1 MAAVSPAMFRP
12 GGGLD
17 PYSTQRISDNAEST
31 RSKKWSSKLKLNTSG
46 SSKSPDKSPD
56 SLYMYG
62 TVSAPGGSSLSKS
75 MKYAETWLYGSV
87 RAAAPPARPSVF
99 SAYSD
104 VSGPVLISTPQKPT
118 PHNYA
123 VILCSCPEYLN
134 GTKKSSSTKVSICK
148 KCKGS
153 RLPLTIADSP
163 RLLVGGTVRGP
174 QVTRDANGMMRA
186 GTARI
191 PSTKSRPSILKQGG
205 ETDPYD
211 LMRRSRLAPPHEARI
226 GSQFST
232 SRSRAKSI
240 SPCRMKNKRPSPDT
254 LRKSRS
260 KSVAR
265 VNNIWVEEE
274 EVSSNEPKKSIL
286 SCDINPYD
294 LVKPSSTMKSL
305 AEIEFDDD
313 YGDILHDTLIKNEN
327 LKSLNKS
334 KSETNIKAISGQRIR
349 VVNETKSSSVNEV
362 SIYDPINLN
371 YDLSHYELKTQ
382 EIPSSLSLPNIKS
395 ENKKSVSLSKNTSK
409 KVLNISS
416 NNRTKQK
423 SVSPKRPP
431 RRARNIKTDDDSESD
446 NQRMPERNYVRKSNN
461 DTIRLTKSRNQNND
475 TIKSILK
482 KPRNYDLV
490 ENTHK
495 SESSETSF
503 EGKRI
508 YSSQFYIPK
517 PNDKTVTTQ
526 SSTILQR
533 KRVQFLVENE
543 ETKIIYT
550 AEFNLQ
556 ENTVRGIPGDVH
568 IENEEDIIAEGDVV
582 SHSLGHL
589 DEAEISDIIN
599 QEVSGNDSGV
609 YEDVHLSNVT
619 ENTVLDNSVQLTEQ
633 SHVKSSDIQNS
644 EIPEDNNVPKVPVLR
659 RSESERVTPT
669 VSVSPPKFLDT
680 MALRPKPKHC
690 HTSQVFLVTS
700 NDTEFY
706 NNSQASKSYIQNA
719 AIHHETLTFPTSN
732 ESSVIDSGNISD
744 SSDITRNVLKHLR
757 RGISE
762 SPDPPPRLKCKDRL
776 KSKKNNYVK
785 TRFIRNNSNS
795 STSDEWSDAN
805 DYDQKTVLR
814 VKQFDSGEPEVTNI
828 LPSDEK
834 TENEPRKTS
843 IQINGN
849 ECYSTMNV
857 NSDTPIY
864 LSSVVVNED
873 YGNACDTYQSGTT
886 VTISVGTPQKEIKKT
901 KSQIYIGANLS
912 NHDNEKIEEANTY
925 EEYCND
931 TNKNSSRSETKSF
944 DINDITSILN
954 DPVEAVKRN
963 LIPHVCGKKETD
975 LDNTSL
981 NHSDI
986 EEKSPEGFVAKLFDD
1001 PFFGH
1006 LAEGLDS
1013 DLVKKLIENSL
1024 IKLQETKSQE
1034 GAESAITI
1042 EKLIESSLKNMKK
1055 EDISKCKEKESEE
1068 NQQPETNGTNDE
1080 SENPENDTSVDNENN
1095 CSAPYESMEYE
1106 SGAVGVFSDLEPM
1119 SDCYNASASELST
1132 EDDTNSTRSK
1142 FYQMLVD
1149 AALCDIEIANNTDDD
1164 HHYESI
1170 RLNSDPIYE
1179 EICDMPPPLPINP
1192 PPLSLTHVDDEKRNG
1207 SRSIFEGASK
1217 YDILS
1222 YLVDAKERGIDDED
1236 TYITTYVCESDNNSV
1251 ILQES
1256 KESSRSGQIIDSHLS
1271 SNTSQLSNAS
1281 DSSEDNSLII
1291 NHDSLEKSLVCKKTS
1306 AEIERNDSGVG
1317 SETSKSSRSRL
1328 QGKNSPCNTV
1338 NGSDTPIHL
1347 CEDCDTAV
1355 ETQVTEQGS
1364 LYAPLV
1370 CRKCAKKRAER
1381 KEILTEIVETEEK
1394 YGRDLQIILEEFY
1407 KPMLVAGLLNQEQ
1420 LSAIF
1425 LNVEELIENNQ
1436 VLSEKLRDA
1445 LEIAVEQGDEDLLT
1459 VNVGKILLE
1468 CSGMLTAFQSY
1479 CVKQAGAALLLAG
1492 LEKEKEL
1499 LRIFL
1504 RVSQM
1509 ENVVL
1514 RRMNL
1519 NSFLMVPVQRVTKYP
1534 LLLSRLYRAT
1544 AACAA
1549 ERDDVKAAQR
1559 CVESRLLEMNAA
1571 AAAAAAAARD
1581 VPLWR
1586 RLAAARRTA
1595 HDLHVADIRLRKMAV
1610 DVLDWNHDD
1619 ARFAMEGKLLFT
1631 LPNDNNWRKGRTIK
1645 LTPINALLVTNG
1657 KPTITHKTNEI
1668 RETREARDREAR
1680 ERENDALFARSGVRE
1695 AALLLVRE
1703 KAGRYTLQREP
1714 LFLDRCVVAADH
1726 EPEHFFEVHE
1736 ITTKDSY
1743 IFKAEESS
1751 RTRTWYRQLQYHA
1764 QGAGAWRKRRNALAN
1779 IMINPMLT
1787 RN

>member
-1 MAAVSPAMFRP
+1 MAAVSAAMFRP
-12 GGGLD
+12 GGALD
-17 PYSTQRISDNAEST
+17 PPCYASQRVYDTPENT
-31 RSKKWSSKLKLNTSG
+31 RPKKWSSKLKLNTPG
-46 SSKSPDKSPD
+46 SSKSSEKSPE
-56 SLYMYG
+56 SPLLYG
-62 TVSAPGGSSLSKS
+62 TLNGPGGSALSKS

-87 RAAAPPARPSVF
+87 RTQTPPLRPSVF
-99 SAYSD
+99 NSYPEAP
-104 VSGPVLISTPQKPT
+104 GPVLISTPQKPT

-134 GTKKSSSTKVSICK
+134 GTKKTSSTKVSICK

-153 RLPLTIADSP
+153 RLPLTITDSP

-174 QVTRDANGMMRA
+174 QVSRDPGLLRG
-186 GTARI
+186 GTVRVQ
-191 PSTKSRPSILKQGG
+191 STKSRPSILKPNG
-205 ETDPYD
+205 EPDPYD
-211 LMRRSRLAPPHEARI
+211 LMRRSRLAPPHETRI

-240 SPCRMKNKRPSPDT
+240 SPCRVKSKKQTPESLNKN
-254 LRKSRS
+254 RS
-260 KSVAR
+260 KSVSR
-265 VNNIWVEEE
+265 VNELWIDEEE
-274 EVSSNEPKKSIL
+274 NNVVETKKSIL

-294 LVKPSSTMKSL
+294 LMKSSGSKSNL
-305 AEIEFDDD
+305 EVEFDDD
-313 YGDILHDTLIKNEN
+313 FSEPYQDHKNSN
-327 LKSLNKS
+327 NRLTKVKLDSNVK
-334 KSETNIKAISGQRIR
+334 NISGQRIR
-349 VVNETKSSSVNEV
+349 VSNESKTNIVDELTV
-362 SIYDPINLN
+362 YDPVNFDLKN
-371 YDLSHYELKTQ
+371 YDFKSADMA
-382 EIPSSLSLPNIKS
+382 SALSLPNIKN
-395 ENKKSVSLSKNTSK
+395 ENSKLGTLSKSSSK
-409 KVLNISS
+409 KILNTTS
-416 NNRTKQK
+416 NRTKQK

-431 RRARNIKTDDDSESD
+431 RKLRNTKNDEDSESD
-446 NQRMPERNYVRKSNN
+446 NQRIPERTYKKPSYENA
-461 DTIRLTKSRNQNND
+461 RNSKNKNQKTD
-475 TIKSILK
+475 AIKSILK
-482 KPRNYDLV
+482 KPKNDSNV
-490 ENTHK
+490 KTEK
-495 SESSETSF
+495 SDDSF
-503 EGKRI
+503 ENKNVNH
-508 YSSQFYIPK
+508 SQFYLPK
-517 PNDKTVTTQ
+517 PKDKSAV
-526 SSTILQR
+526 SSQNILHR
-533 KRVQFLVENE
+533 KRVQFLVEKE
-543 ETKIIYT
+543 ETKVIFT
-550 AEFNLQ
+550 AELNLHDNITN
-556 ENTVRGIPGDVH
+556 EESGIPT
-568 IENEEDIIAEGDVV
+568 IETKEEEIAENNTIKNSLNEIVSETSDEIKESQNQNKQDIIPQV
-582 SHSLGHL
+582 SYQLQSC
-589 DEAEISDIIN
+589 DENPPTIPEKEESKA
-599 QEVSGNDSGV
+599 
-609 YEDVHLSNVT
+609 
-619 ENTVLDNSVQLTEQ
+619 TEQ
-633 SHVKSSDIQNS
+633 NKV
-644 EIPEDNNVPKVPVLR
+644 EDNNVPQPRIPSLR
-659 RSESERVTPT
+659 RSESERLTST
-669 VSVSPPKFLDT
+669 ITITPPKFLDT
-680 MALRPKPKHC
+680 MALRSKPKHG
-690 HTSQVFLVTS
+690 HTSQVFLGSLTENENEHQKHTNNAKIVS
-700 NDTEFY
+700 SGNDTQY
-706 NNSQASKSYIQNA
+706 AIRLQN
-719 AIHHETLTFPTSN
+719 ET
-732 ESSVIDSGNISD
+732 DMGNLSD
-744 SSDITRNVLKHLR
+744 SSEITSNVLKNLR
-757 RGISE
+757 NGISE
-762 SPDPPPRLKCKDRL
+762 LPEPPPRLKSR
-776 KSKKNNYVK
+776 SKRQNYVK
-785 TRFIRNNSNS
+785 TRFVRNNSSS
-795 STSDEWSDAN
+795 STSDEWSDTN
-805 DYDQKTVLR
+805 ENEQRTILR
-814 VKQFDSGEPEVTNI
+814 VKQYDNDDTKELLKESNKVLKLIE
-828 LPSDEK
+828 S
-834 TENEPRKTS
+834 EPRKTS
-843 IQINGN
+843 IQINGD

-857 NSDTPIY
+857 SNNTPIY
-864 LSSVVVNED
+864 LSSVVVNDD
-873 YGNACDTYQSGTT
+873 YNNSCNSYQTGTT
-886 VTISVGTPQKEIKKT
+886 VTISVGSSDNKVKKS
-901 KSQIYIGANLS
+901 KSQVYIGAMFPGDPNKNEEVNTYEDYFNNSSASNLS
-912 NHDNEKIEEANTY
+912 NASI
-925 EEYCND
+925 
-931 TNKNSSRSETKSF
+931 S
-944 DINDITSILN
+944 SILN

-963 LIPHVCGKKETD
+963 LIPHVCGKKDEGTQF
-975 LDNTSL
+975 LSKDNQDESIQKKS
-981 NHSDI
+981 SD
-986 EEKSPEGFVAKLFDD
+986 GGNLVAKLFDD
-1001 PFFGH
+1001 PFFAH
-1006 LAEGLDS
+1006 LADGLDS

-1024 IKLQETKSQE
+1024 IKLQETKNQE
-1034 GAESAITI
+1034 DTDSSKVTI
-1042 EKLIESSLKNMKK
+1042 EKLIESSLITMKEEINKNGSKSYQGPEKK
-1055 EDISKCKEKESEE
+1055 
-1068 NQQPETNGTNDE
+1068 NDDVVNL
-1080 SENPENDTSVDNENN
+1080 SDVTTPAYTQNDDNI

-1106 SGAVGVFSDLEPM
+1106 SGVAGVFSDLEPM

-1149 AALCDIEIANNTDDD
+1149 AAICDIETANNTDDD

-1179 EICDMPPPLPINP
+1179 EIGDMPPPLPVNP
-1192 PPLSLTHVDDEKRNG
+1192 PPNSLMLLDDEKRSG

-1222 YLVDAKERGIDDED
+1222 YLVDAKERGIDDEE
-1236 TYITTYVCESDNNSV
+1236 TYITNYDNAPESPPISQKD
-1251 ILQES
+1251 
-1256 KESSRSGQIIDSHLS
+1256 KENGSNEIKSLKGVER
-1271 SNTSQLSNAS
+1271 NTSQISNAS

-1291 NHDSLEKSLVCKKTS
+1291 NNEIVEKTLVCKKPS

-1328 QGKNSPCNTV
+1328 QGKTSPRNSV
-1338 NGSDTPIHL
+1338 SDKDTPIHL

-1355 ETQVTEQGS
+1355 ETQITEQGS
-1364 LYAPLV
+1364 IYAPLV

-1381 KEILTEIVETEEK
+1381 KEIITEIVETEEK

-1407 KPMLVAGLLNQEQ
+1407 KPMLVAGLLTQEQ

-1425 LNVEELIENNQ
+1425 LNVEELIDNNQ

-1509 ENVVL
+1509 ENAVL

-1544 AACAA
+1544 ASCAS
-1549 ERDDVKAAQR
+1549 EREDVKSAQR
-1559 CVESRLLEMNAA
+1559 CVESRLEEINAA

-1631 LPNDNNWRKGRTIK
+1631 QPNDNNWRKGRTIK
-1645 LTPINALLVTNG
+1645 LMPINALLVTNG
-1657 KPTITHKTNEI
+1657 KPTNTHKTNEI

-1680 ERENDALFARSGVRE
+1680 EREGEALFARSGVRE

-1743 IFKAEESS
+1743 IFKADEST

>member
-1 MAAVSPAMFRP
+1 MAAVSAAMFRP

-17 PYSTQRISDNAEST
+17 PSCYATQRIYDTTEGT
-31 RSKKWSSKLKLNTSG
+31 RPKKWSSKLKLNTSG
-46 SSKSPDKSPD
+46 SSKTSEKSPE
-56 SLYMYG
+56 SPYMYG
-62 TVSAPGGSSLSKS
+62 TISGPGGSALSKS

-87 RAAAPPARPSVF
+87 RTQTPPMRPSVF
-99 SAYSD
+99 SAYSE
-104 VSGPVLISTPQKPT
+104 VPGPVLISTPQKPT

-134 GTKKSSSTKVSICK
+134 GTKKTSSTKVSICK

-163 RLLVGGTVRGP
+163 QLLVGGTVRGP
-174 QVTRDANGMMRA
+174 QLSRDSGLLRA
-186 GTARI
+186 GTVRV
-191 PSTKSRPSILKQGG
+191 PGSKSRPTILKSNG
-205 ETDPYD
+205 ESDPYD
-211 LMRRSRLAPPHEARI
+211 LMRRNRLAPPHETRI

-232 SRSRAKSI
+232 TRLRAKSI
-240 SPCRMKNKRPSPDT
+240 SPCRVKTKKPTSPET
-254 LRKSRS
+254 LRKNRS
-260 KSVAR
+260 KSVSR
-265 VNNIWVEEE
+265 VNEIWVEEE
-274 EVSSNEPKKSIL
+274 TNTSTDSKKSIL

-294 LVKPSSTMKSL
+294 LVKSNGNSKSL
-305 AEIEFDDD
+305 VEIEFDDD
-313 YGDILHDTLIKNEN
+313 FGHVFQESMKNKN
-327 LKSLNKS
+327 TNSSSKS
-334 KSETNIKAISGQRIR
+334 KSDSSVKAISGQRIR
-349 VVNETKSSSVNEV
+349 VSDESKSSNVDDGSV
-362 SIYDPINLN
+362 YDPVD
-371 YDLSHYELKTQ
+371 YDLKSYENKTQ
-382 EIPSSLSLPNIKS
+382 DVSPTLSLPNIK
-395 ENKKSVSLSKNTSK
+395 NDHKKSSVSKSTSK
-409 KVLNISS
+409 KILSIPTS
-416 NNRTKQK
+416 NRTKQK

-431 RRARNIKTDDDSESD
+431 RRIRNIKTDDDSESD
-446 NQRMPERNYVRKSNN
+446 NRLTERISNRKSAN
-461 DTIRLTKSRNQNND
+461 DHFRSSKGKNHNTD

-482 KPRNYDLV
+482 KPRNYDLIDTSAKL
-490 ENTHK
+490 EK
-495 SESSETSF
+495 SDDFES
-503 EGKRI
+503 KRVN
-508 YSSQFYIPK
+508 SSLFYLPK
-517 PNDKTVTTQ
+517 PREKAAMN
-526 SSTILQR
+526 SHNILNR

-543 ETKIIYT
+543 ETKEIYT
-550 AEFNLQ
+550 AELNLEQ
-556 ENTVRGIPGDVH
+556 NITTKEVLPEVS
-568 IENEEDIIAEGDVV
+568 IETEEDVVAEGDIV
-582 SHSLGHL
+582 SHSL
-589 DEAEISDIIN
+589 DESSAKLSELISQASLHEIESNEQLQMQNDFDTVIEETPETTTETILTPELPTAE
-599 QEVSGNDSGV
+599 VAT
-609 YEDVHLSNVT
+609 NV
-619 ENTVLDNSVQLTEQ
+619 N
-633 SHVKSSDIQNS
+633 K
-644 EIPEDNNVPKVPVLR
+644 EDNNIPRIPVLR
-659 RSESERVTPT
+659 RSESERITST
-669 VSVSPPKFLDT
+669 LSIDPPKFLDT
-680 MALRPKPKHC
+680 MALRPKSKHG
-690 HTSQVFLVTS
+690 HTSQVFLTS
-700 NDTEFY
+700 VLENEVCNQNQYIFNPMPTSPEV
-706 NNSQASKSYIQNA
+706 SEPVSEIQNNDN
-719 AIHHETLTFPTSN
+719 IE
-732 ESSVIDSGNISD
+732 SGNLSD
-744 SSDITRNVLKHLR
+744 SSDITRTILSNLR

-762 SPDPPPRLKCKDRL
+762 SPEPPPRLRSKERT
-776 KSKKNNYVK
+776 KSKKHNYVK
-785 TRFIRNNSNS
+785 TRFVRNNSTS

-805 DYDQKTVLR
+805 DYEQKTILR
-814 VKQFDSGEPEVTNI
+814 VKQFDSDTDEPKTASGI
-828 LPSDEK
+828 LRSS
-834 TENEPRKTS
+834 ENEPRKTS

-857 NSDTPIY
+857 SSDTPIY
-864 LSSVVVNED
+864 LSSVVVNDD
-873 YGNACDTYQSGTT
+873 YGNTCNTYQTGTT
-886 VTISVGTPQKEIKKT
+886 VTISVGTPQNEVKKS
-901 KSQIYIGANLS
+901 KSQIYIGAVLS
-912 NHDNEKIEEANTY
+912 KDRENTMEANTY
-925 EEYCND
+925 EEYYAD
-931 TNKNSSRSETKSF
+931 RNKDGTYGSRDQRSS
-944 DINDITSILN
+944 NDISSILS
-954 DPVEAVKRN
+954 DPVEAVRRN
-963 LIPHVCGKKETD
+963 LIPHVCGKKD
-975 LDNTSL
+975 DNSTY
-981 NHSDI
+981 SDNQ
-986 EEKSPEGFVAKLFDD
+986 SPDIQPKNGNGVTKLFDD
-1001 PFFGH
+1001 PFFAH
-1006 LAEGLDS
+1006 LADGLDS

-1024 IKLQETKSQE
+1024 IKLQETKNSE
-1034 GAESAITI
+1034 GADSSEMTI
-1042 EKLIESSLKNMKK
+1042 EKLIESSLKNLK
-1055 EDISKCKEKESEE
+1055 EESAKDAEIKEKSKPKNE
-1068 NQQPETNGTNDE
+1068 NSANDDE
-1080 SENPENDTSVDNENN
+1080 SQNQNINDSSVCPEIEDNS

-1106 SGAVGVFSDLEPM
+1106 SGAMGVFSDLEPM

-1149 AALCDIEIANNTDDD
+1149 AAICDIEISNNTDDD

-1179 EICDMPPPLPINP
+1179 EIGDMPPPLPVNP
-1192 PPLSLTHVDDEKRNG
+1192 PPNSLMILDDEKRSG

-1222 YLVDAKERGIDDED
+1222 YLVDAKERGIDDEE
-1236 TYITTYVCESDNNSV
+1236 TYITSYASHNESSNM
-1251 ILQES
+1251 LEES
-1256 KESSRSGQIIDSHLS
+1256 KDKTNNNEGIQKHLS

-1291 NHDSLEKSLVCKKTS
+1291 NHETLEKAVVCKKTS

-1328 QGKNSPCNTV
+1328 QGKTSPCNLITDK
-1338 NGSDTPIHL
+1338 DTPIHL
-1347 CEDCDTAV
+1347 CEDCDTTV
-1355 ETQVTEQGS
+1355 ETQITEQGS
-1364 LYAPLV
+1364 IYAPLV

-1381 KEILTEIVETEEK
+1381 KEIITEIVETEEK

-1436 VLSEKLRDA
+1436 VMSEKLRDG

-1468 CSGMLTAFQSY
+1468 CSGMLSAFQSY

-1509 ENVVL
+1509 ENAVL

-1544 AACAA
+1544 AACAT
-1549 ERDDVKAAQR
+1549 EREDVRSAQR
-1559 CVESRLLEMNAA
+1559 CVESRLEEINAA

-1595 HDLHVADIRLRKMAV
+1595 HDLHVADIKLRKMAV
-1610 DVLDWNHDD
+1610 DVLDWNHDE

-1631 LPNDNNWRKGRTIK
+1631 QPNDNNWRKGRTIK

-1680 ERENDALFARSGVRE
+1680 EKEGEALFARSGVRE

-1743 IFKAEESS
+1743 IFKAEENS

>member
-1 MAAVSPAMFRP
+1 MAAVSAAMFRP
-12 GGGLD
+12 GGALD
-17 PYSTQRISDNAEST
+17 PPCYATQRIYDTPEST
-31 RSKKWSSKLKLNTSG
+31 RPKKWSSKLKLNTSG
-46 SSKSPDKSPD
+46 SSKSSEKSPD
-56 SLYMYG
+56 SPYMYG
-62 TVSAPGGSSLSKS
+62 TVSGPPGSALSKS

-87 RAAAPPARPSVF
+87 RTPTPPVRPSVF
-99 SAYSD
+99 SSYPEIP
-104 VSGPVLISTPQKPT
+104 GPVLISTPQKPT

-134 GTKKSSSTKVSICK
+134 GTKKTSSTKVSICK

-153 RLPLTIADSP
+153 RLPLTIAESP
-163 RLLVGGTVRGP
+163 RMLVGGTVRGP
-174 QVTRDANGMMRA
+174 QQVSRDTGLLRA
-186 GTARI
+186 GTVRVQN
-191 PSTKSRPSILKQGG
+191 SKSRPSILKSNGDS
-205 ETDPYD
+205 TDPYD
-211 LMRRSRLAPPHEARI
+211 LMRRSRLVPPHEARI

-232 SRSRAKSI
+232 TRSRAKSI
-240 SPCRMKNKRPSPDT
+240 SPCRIKNKPVIPDT
-254 LRKSRS
+254 LAKSRS
-260 KSVAR
+260 KSVSR
-265 VNNIWVEEE
+265 VNELWVEEE
-274 EVSSNEPKKSIL
+274 TNANDYKKSIL

-294 LVKPSSTMKSL
+294 LVKSSGSSKSL
-305 AEIEFDDD
+305 AESEFDDEF
-313 YGDILHDTLIKNEN
+313 GDIFPESLKNKNGKDTRYT
-327 LKSLNKS
+327 KSDSNV
-334 KSETNIKAISGQRIR
+334 KAISGQRIR
-349 VVNETKSSSVNEV
+349 ISNEFSNRSTESPNFVPDNDLKKSQYKS
-362 SIYDPINLN
+362 
-371 YDLSHYELKTQ
+371 Q
-382 EIPSSLSLPNIKS
+382 EPSSSLSLPNIKN
-395 ENKKSVSLSKNTSK
+395 EGKKTVSLSKNSSK
-409 KVLNISS
+409 KFLNISAS
-416 NNRTKQK
+416 NRTKPK

-431 RRARNIKTDDDSESD
+431 RRNRSIRIDDDSESD
-446 NQRMPERNYVRKSNN
+446 NQRIPEKNYNRKS
-461 DTIRLTKSRNQNND
+461 LQELSRNSKYKNQNND

-482 KPRNYDLV
+482 KPKNY
-490 ENTHK
+490 
-495 SESSETSF
+495 SSPDSNAKTETSDDSF
-503 EGKRI
+503 DYKRTN
-508 YSSQFYIPK
+508 SSQFYLPK
-517 PNDKTVTTQ
+517 PNDKGLI
-526 SSTILQR
+526 SPSNNLHR
-533 KRVQFLVENE
+533 KRVQFLVEKE
-543 ETKIIYT
+543 ETKVIYT
-550 AEFNLQ
+550 AELNLQ
-556 ENTVRGIPGDVH
+556 DNTIKNNLEEIKQEQEDFEIVAEGDIVSRTLKPNEEKATDVITESSKDDSKVEEENSGIKVETVFENTVSKTSNGAITNTNNH
-568 IENEEDIIAEGDVV
+568 NK
-582 SHSLGHL
+582 
-589 DEAEISDIIN
+589 SD
-599 QEVSGNDSGV
+599 
-609 YEDVHLSNVT
+609 
-619 ENTVLDNSVQLTEQ
+619 
-633 SHVKSSDIQNS
+633 
-644 EIPEDNNVPKVPVLR
+644 DNNIPKIPVLR
-659 RSESERVTPT
+659 RSESERL
-669 VSVSPPKFLDT
+669 SSILSISPPKFLDT
-680 MALRPKPKHC
+680 MALRSKPKHG
-690 HTSQVFLVTS
+690 HTSQVFLESVT
-700 NDTEFY
+700 E
-706 NNSQASKSYIQNA
+706 KSV
-719 AIHHETLTFPTSN
+719 TN
-732 ESSVIDSGNISD
+732 ESNILQIQGFNEEDFQAKHDDEDNENLSD
-744 SSDITRNVLKHLR
+744 SSEITREVLKNLR
-757 RGISE
+757 RGISS
-762 SPDPPPRLKCKDRL
+762 SPEPPPRLKYKERG
-776 KSKKNNYVK
+776 KSKKQNYVK
-785 TRFIRNNSNS
+785 TRFIRNNSSS
-795 STSDEWSDAN
+795 STSDEWSDGN
-805 DYDQKTVLR
+805 DCEQKTVLR
-814 VKQFDSGEPEVTNI
+814 VKQFDSDEADEISTNKNLLRI
-828 LPSDEK
+828 ND
-834 TENEPRKTS
+834 NEPKKTS
-843 IQINGN
+843 IQINGS

-857 NSDTPIY
+857 GTDTPIY
-864 LSSVVVNED
+864 LSSVVVNDD
-873 YGNACDTYQSGTT
+873 YGNTCNTYQTGTT
-886 VTISVGTPQKEIKKT
+886 VTISVGGPQKMKKS
-901 KSQIYIGANLS
+901 KSQIYIGAVFS
-912 NHDNEKIEEANTY
+912 EAEVSIDESNTY
-925 EEYCND
+925 EDICND
-931 TNKNSSRSETKSF
+931 STKSY
-944 DINDITSILN
+944 DTSGSFSNSTVSDVSSVLC

-963 LIPHVCGKKETD
+963 LVPHVCGKITDISNNSNEIDETQTVTENQA
-975 LDNTSL
+975 DNG
-981 NHSDI
+981 N
-986 EEKSPEGFVAKLFDD
+986 FVTKLFND

-1006 LAEGLDS
+1006 LAEGLDT

-1024 IKLQETKSQE
+1024 IKLQETKHQE
-1034 GAESAITI
+1034 GTDSSKATI
-1042 EKLIESSLKNMKK
+1042 EKLIESSLINMKSDLAK
-1055 EDISKCKEKESEE
+1055 DSKQEE
-1068 NQQPETNGTNDE
+1068 EQQSNEETSMKKDE
-1080 SENPENDTSVDNENN
+1080 VSTSVVVDNDDNG

-1106 SGAVGVFSDLEPM
+1106 SGAMGVFSDLEPM

-1149 AALCDIEIANNTDDD
+1149 AALCDIEISNNTDDD
-1164 HHYESI
+1164 HLYESI

-1179 EICDMPPPLPINP
+1179 EIGDMPPPLPVNP
-1192 PPLSLTHVDDEKRNG
+1192 PPNSLLIHEDEKRSG

-1222 YLVDAKERGIDDED
+1222 YLVDAKERGIDDEE
-1236 TYITTYVCESDNNSV
+1236 TYITNYGNESEAPALVN
-1251 ILQES
+1251 ES
-1256 KESSRSGQIIDSHLS
+1256 KDKQNSEISKNHLS

-1291 NHDSLEKSLVCKKTS
+1291 SHESLEKAVVCKKTS

-1328 QGKNSPCNTV
+1328 QGKSSPCNTLTEK
-1338 NGSDTPIHL
+1338 NTPIHL

-1355 ETQVTEQGS
+1355 ETQITEQGS
-1364 LYAPLV
+1364 VYAPLV

-1381 KEILTEIVETEEK
+1381 KEIISEIVETEEK

-1407 KPMLVAGLLNQEQ
+1407 KPMLVAGLLTQEQ

-1445 LEIAVEQGDEDLLT
+1445 LEIAIDQGDEDLLT

-1509 ENVVL
+1509 ENAVL

-1544 AACAA
+1544 ASCAS
-1549 ERDDVKAAQR
+1549 EREDVRGAQR
-1559 CVESRLLEMNAA
+1559 CVESRLEEINAA

-1631 LPNDNNWRKGRTIK
+1631 QPNDNNWRKGRTIK
-1645 LTPINALLVTNG
+1645 LMPINALLVTNG
-1657 KPTITHKTNEI
+1657 KPTTTHKTNEI

-1680 ERENDALFARSGVRE
+1680 EREGEALFARSGVRE

-1743 IFKAEESS
+1743 IFKAEENT

>member
-1 MAAVSPAMFRP
+1 MAAVSAAMFRP

-17 PYSTQRISDNAEST
+17 PSCYATQRIYDSPENT
-31 RSKKWSSKLKLNTSG
+31 RPKKWSSKLKLNTSG
-46 SSKSPDKSPD
+46 SVKSSEKSPESP
-56 SLYMYG
+56 YMYG
-62 TVSAPGGSSLSKS
+62 TISGPGGSALSKS

-87 RAAAPPARPSVF
+87 RTQTPPIRPSVF
-99 SAYSD
+99 QTYPEVA
-104 VSGPVLISTPQKPT
+104 GPVLISTPQKPT

-134 GTKKSSSTKVSICK
+134 GTKKTSSTKVSICK

-153 RLPLTIADSP
+153 RLPLTITESP
-163 RLLVGGTVRGP
+163 RLFVGGTVRGS
-174 QVTRDANGMMRA
+174 QVSRDTRETGLLRA
-186 GTARI
+186 GTVRVQG
-191 PSTKSRPSILKQGG
+191 TKSRPTILKANG

-211 LMRRSRLAPPHEARI
+211 LMRRSRLAPPHETRI

-232 SRSRAKSI
+232 TRTRAKSI
-240 SPCRMKNKRPSPDT
+240 SPCRVKIKKQSSPET

-260 KSVAR
+260 KSTSR
-265 VNNIWVEEE
+265 VNELWVEEE
-274 EVSSNEPKKSIL
+274 TNVTDIKKSIL

-294 LVKPSSTMKSL
+294 LVKLSGSSKSL
-305 AEIEFDDD
+305 AEIEFNDDF
-313 YGDILHDTLIKNEN
+313 GDVFQESLKTNN
-327 LKSLNKS
+327 LRSHKS
-334 KSETNIKAISGQRIR
+334 KPDSNVKAISGQRVR
-349 VVNETKSSSVNEV
+349 VSDESKISTVEDITVYDSV
-362 SIYDPINLN
+362 N
-371 YDLSHYELKTQ
+371 YDLKNYELK
-382 EIPSSLSLPNIKS
+382 SLESPQTLQLPNIKN
-395 ENKKSVSLSKNTSK
+395 ENKKSTSLNKSNSK
-409 KVLNISS
+409 KILSISAS
-416 NNRTKQK
+416 NRTKQK

-431 RRARNIKTDDDSESD
+431 RRIRNTKTDEDSESD
-446 NQRMPERNYVRKSNN
+446 NQRLRERSMNRKN
-461 DTIRLTKSRNQNND
+461 DSSRTSKYKSQNSD

-482 KPRNYDLV
+482 KPKNY
-490 ENTHK
+490 ETI
-495 SESSETSF
+495 ESSTKTEKSDDTH
-503 EGKRI
+503 ERKRVN
-508 YSSQFYIPK
+508 SSLFYLPK
-517 PNDKTVTTQ
+517 PKDKGSLKTHN
-526 SSTILQR
+526 IYQR
-533 KRVQFLVENE
+533 KRVQFLVEND
-543 ETKIIYT
+543 ETKVIYT
-550 AEFNLQ
+550 AELNLEQ
-556 ENTVRGIPGDVH
+556 NVINEVPTQI
-568 IENEEDIIAEGDVV
+568 ITEAEEDIIAKGDVV
-582 SHSLGHL
+582 SHSLNS
-589 DEAEISDIIN
+589 SDHQDQSN
-599 QEVSGNDSGV
+599 LTEVTSSSNNSNNLNHSNSSDHNF
-609 YEDVHLSNVT
+609 YEDVEVT
-619 ENTVLDNSVQLTEQ
+619 NTIEASVINNKETIENNDQIQIMVEEISPLKIDNS
-633 SHVKSSDIQNS
+633 
-644 EIPEDNNVPKVPVLR
+644 IPKIPILR
-659 RSESERVTPT
+659 RSESERIT
-669 VSVSPPKFLDT
+669 SSLIIDPPKFLDT
-680 MALRPKPKHC
+680 MALRPKAKHG
-690 HTSQVFLVTS
+690 HTSQVFLTVNEGETC
-700 NDTEFY
+700 
-706 NNSQASKSYIQNA
+706 SQTQHYI
-719 AIHHETLTFPTSN
+719 SN
-732 ESSVIDSGNISD
+732 ESSNEKFIHTTFNDNNESGNLSD
-744 SSDITRNVLKHLR
+744 SSDITRNILHNLR
-757 RGISE
+757 CGISE
-762 SPDPPPRLKCKDRL
+762 SPEPPPRLKSKERT
-776 KSKKNNYVK
+776 KSKKHNYVK
-785 TRFIRNNSNS
+785 TRFVRNNSAS

-805 DYDQKTVLR
+805 DYEQKTILR
-814 VKQFDSGEPEVTNI
+814 VKQFDSDADEPKVSGLLKST
-828 LPSDEK
+828 D
-834 TENEPRKTS
+834 NEPRKTS

-857 NSDTPIY
+857 SSDTPIY
-864 LSSVVVNED
+864 LSSVVVNDD
-873 YGNACDTYQSGTT
+873 YGNSCNTYQTGTT
-886 VTISVGTPQKEIKKT
+886 VTISVGSPQKEVKKS
-901 KSQIYIGANLS
+901 KSQIYIRAVLS
-912 NHDNEKIEEANTY
+912 EDNDNKSEINTY
-925 EEYCND
+925 EEYYND
-931 TNKNSSRSETKSF
+931 SSVNSSS
-944 DINDITSILN
+944 DISAILN
-954 DPVEAVKRN
+954 NPVEAVKRN
-963 LIPHVCGKKETD
+963 LIPHVCGKI
-975 LDNTSL
+975 NTSDTSLENEKQYNENKQESENL
-981 NHSDI
+981 N
-986 EEKSPEGFVAKLFDD
+986 FVSKLFDD

-1013 DLVKKLIENSL
+1013 ELVKKLIENSL
-1024 IKLQETKSQE
+1024 IKLQETKHLE
-1034 GAESAITI
+1034 ETNDAKVTI
-1042 EKLIESSLKNMKK
+1042 EKLIENSLKNLKDEANEMKDTK
-1055 EDISKCKEKESEE
+1055 PKIDNVTENESKIKDTIETSVNTENEE
-1068 NQQPETNGTNDE
+1068 NG
-1080 SENPENDTSVDNENN
+1080 

-1106 SGAVGVFSDLEPM
+1106 SGAMGLLSDLEPM

-1149 AALCDIEIANNTDDD
+1149 AAICDIEISNNTDDD

-1179 EICDMPPPLPINP
+1179 EIGDMPPPLPVNP
-1192 PPLSLTHVDDEKRNG
+1192 PPNSLMLIDDEKRSG

-1222 YLVDAKERGIDDED
+1222 YLVDAKERGIDDEE
-1236 TYITTYVCESDNNSV
+1236 TYITTYVTNDSNALIVETKDKNNS
-1251 ILQES
+1251 E
-1256 KESSRSGQIIDSHLS
+1256 IDTRLS

-1291 NHDSLEKSLVCKKTS
+1291 NQEVIEKAVVCKKPS

-1328 QGKNSPCNTV
+1328 QGKTSPCGTL
-1338 NGSDTPIHL
+1338 SDKDTPIHL

-1355 ETQVTEQGS
+1355 DTQVTEQGS
-1364 LYAPLV
+1364 IYAPLV

-1381 KEILTEIVETEEK
+1381 KEIITEIVETEEK

-1407 KPMLVAGLLNQEQ
+1407 KPMLVAGLLTQEQ

-1436 VLSEKLRDA
+1436 VLSEKLRDG
-1445 LEIAVEQGDEDLLT
+1445 LEIAVDQGDEDLLT
-1459 VNVGKILLE
+1459 VNVGKILIE

-1509 ENVVL
+1509 ENTVL

-1544 AACAA
+1544 AACAT
-1549 ERDDVKAAQR
+1549 EREDVRSAQR
-1559 CVESRLLEMNAA
+1559 CVESRLEEINAA

-1631 LPNDNNWRKGRTIK
+1631 QPNDNNWRKGRTIK

-1657 KPTITHKTNEI
+1657 KPTISHKTNEI

-1680 ERENDALFARSGVRE
+1680 EKEGDALFARSGVRE

-1703 KAGRYTLQREP
+1703 KAGRYVLQRDP

-1743 IFKAEESS
+1743 IFKAEENA
-1751 RTRTWYRQLQYHA
+1751 RTRTWYKQLQYHA

>member
-1 MAAVSPAMFRP
+1 MAAASTAMYRP
-12 GGGLD
+12 GALD
-17 PYSTQRISDNAEST
+17 PSCYATQRIYDTPEST

-46 SSKSPDKSPD
+46 STKSSDKSPE
-56 SLYMYG
+56 SPYMYG
-62 TVSAPGGSSLSKS
+62 TISAPGGSALSKS

-87 RAAAPPARPSVF
+87 RTQTPPIRPSVF
-99 SAYSD
+99 SAYPE
-104 VSGPVLISTPQKPT
+104 VTGPVLISTPQKPT

-134 GTKKSSSTKVSICK
+134 GTKKTSSTKVSICK

-153 RLPLTIADSP
+153 RLPLTIAESP

-174 QVTRDANGMMRA
+174 QVSRESGMLKG
-186 GTARI
+186 GTVRVQG
-191 PSTKSRPSILKQGG
+191 SKSRPTILKNNG
-205 ETDPYD
+205 EADPYD

-240 SPCRMKNKRPSPDT
+240 SPCRIKNKKPSPET

-260 KSVAR
+260 KSVTR
-265 VNNIWVEEE
+265 VNEIWVEEDE
-274 EVSSNEPKKSIL
+274 SLQESKKSIL

-294 LVKPSSTMKSL
+294 LVKSGGSSKSL
-305 AEIEFDDD
+305 LEIEFDDNF
-313 YGDILHDTLIKNEN
+313 GDVFHDSLKNGSFKP
-327 LKSLNKS
+327 LSKS
-334 KSETNIKAISGQRIR
+334 KSDSNVKAISGQRIKIA
-349 VVNETKSSSVNEV
+349 EDTKCDDLA
-362 SIYDPINLN
+362 YDPINF
-371 YDLSHYELKTQ
+371 DLKTP
-382 EIPSSLSLPNIKS
+382 EHKTSDISSALSLPNIKNES
-395 ENKKSVSLSKNTSK
+395 KKSMSLSKNTSK
-409 KVLNISS
+409 RILNIPTT
-416 NNRTKQK
+416 NRTKQK

-431 RRARNIKTDDDSESD
+431 RRIRSVKTDDDSESD
-446 NQRMPERNYVRKSNN
+446 NQRLPDRSFNRKTYN
-461 DTIRLTKSRNQNND
+461 DTLRNQKYKNQNTD

-482 KPRNYDLV
+482 KPKNYELNDS
-490 ENTHK
+490 NTK
-495 SESSETSF
+495 TETSDDSF
-503 EGKRI
+503 DSKRVN
-508 YSSQFYIPK
+508 SSQFYLPK
-517 PNDKTVTTQ
+517 PKDKGNYSQ
-526 SSTILQR
+526 NMLQR
-533 KRVQFLVENE
+533 KRVQFLVEKE
-543 ETKIIYT
+543 ETRVICT
-550 AEFNLQ
+550 AEFNFEQTTLN
-556 ENTVRGIPGDVH
+556 ETRESNVDT
-568 IENEEDIIAEGDVV
+568 EEDISAEGDVV
-582 SHSLGHL
+582 SHSLDYQSSNCEESL
-589 DEAEISDIIN
+589 QISSLETYQTNTIEISELIN
-599 QEVSGNDSGV
+599 QEVRNSHHEI
-609 YEDVHLSNVT
+609 YEDVQVNKFETVVE
-619 ENTVLDNSVQLTEQ
+619 ENQYVLENGSTVAGNENNNSVE
-633 SHVKSSDIQNS
+633 DN
-644 EIPEDNNVPKVPVLR
+644 EIPKIPILR
-659 RSESERVTPT
+659 RSESERLATT
-669 VSVSPPKFLDT
+669 LSISPPKFLDT
-680 MALRPKPKHC
+680 MALRPKSKHG
-690 HTSQVFLVTS
+690 HSSQIFVTLV
-700 NDTEFY
+700 NDTETIY
-706 NNSQASKSYIQNA
+706 QNNSQQPVKEKVLEEIPQAGMDHQEI
-719 AIHHETLTFPTSN
+719 E
-732 ESSVIDSGNISD
+732 SGNLSD
-744 SSDITRNVLKHLR
+744 SSDITKQVLTNLR
-757 RGISE
+757 RGLSE
-762 SPDPPPRLKCKDRL
+762 SPEPPPRLKSKDRL
-776 KSKKNNYVK
+776 RVKKHNNYMK
-785 TRFIRNNSNS
+785 TRFIRNNSTS

-805 DYDQKTVLR
+805 DYEQKTILR
-814 VKQFDSGEPEVTNI
+814 VKQFDSEDNDHPKEASSAMKFI
-828 LPSDEK
+828 
-834 TENEPRKTS
+834 ENEPRKTS

-857 NSDTPIY
+857 SNDTPIY
-864 LSSVVVNED
+864 LSSVVVNDD
-873 YGNACDTYQSGTT
+873 YGNTCNTYQTGTT
-886 VTISVGTPQKEIKKT
+886 VTISVGTPEKELKKS
-901 KSQIYIGANLS
+901 KSQIYIGAVLS
-912 NHDNEKIEEANTY
+912 DQKENKPEANAY
-925 EEYCND
+925 EEYCADANRKALNGDRSSND
-931 TNKNSSRSETKSF
+931 LS
-944 DINDITSILN
+944 SILA

-963 LIPHVCGKKETD
+963 LIPHVCGKKDDVLPNGENQQENGD
-975 LDNTSL
+975 
-981 NHSDI
+981 
-986 EEKSPEGFVAKLFDD
+986 FVTKLFDD

-1024 IKLQETKSQE
+1024 IKLQESKHQE
-1034 GAESAITI
+1034 GTESSKMTI
-1042 EKLIESSLKNMKK
+1042 EKLIESSLKNMKEEVTKNEQGK
-1055 EDISKCKEKESEE
+1055 EEKPKIQEKTIDSES
-1068 NQQPETNGTNDE
+1068 NKDKIID
-1080 SENPENDTSVDNENN
+1080 SVCPENEDNG

-1106 SGAVGVFSDLEPM
+1106 SGAMGVFSDLEPM

-1179 EICDMPPPLPINP
+1179 EIGDMPPPLPVNP
-1192 PPLSLTHVDDEKRNG
+1192 PPNSLMLLDDEKRHG

-1222 YLVDAKERGIDDED
+1222 YLVDAKERGIDDEE
-1236 TYITTYVCESDNNSV
+1236 TYITSYVTENGTTLIEDRKEKHINN
-1251 ILQES
+1251 E
-1256 KESSRSGQIIDSHLS
+1256 IINTHLS
-1271 SNTSQLSNAS
+1271 SNTSQLSHAS

-1291 NHDSLEKSLVCKKTS
+1291 NHESLEKTVVCKKTS

-1328 QGKNSPCNTV
+1328 QGKTSPCNTI
-1338 NGSDTPIHL
+1338 SDKDTPIHL

-1364 LYAPLV
+1364 IYAPLV

-1381 KEILTEIVETEEK
+1381 KEIITEIVETEEK

-1407 KPMLVAGLLNQEQ
+1407 KPMLVAGLLTQEQ

-1436 VLSEKLRDA
+1436 VLSEKLRDG
-1445 LEIAVEQGDEDLLT
+1445 LEIAVDQGDEDLLT

-1468 CSGMLTAFQSY
+1468 CSGMLAAFQSY

-1509 ENVVL
+1509 ENAVL

-1534 LLLSRLYRAT
+1534 LLLSRLHRAT
-1544 AACAA
+1544 AACAT
-1549 ERDDVKAAQR
+1549 EREDVKAAQR
-1559 CVESRLLEMNAA
+1559 CVETKLEEINTA

-1631 LPNDNNWRKGRTIK
+1631 QPNDNNWRKGRTIK

-1657 KPTITHKTNEI
+1657 KPTTTHKPNEI
-1668 RETREARDREAR
+1668 REIREARDREAR
-1680 ERENDALFARSGVRE
+1680 EKEGEALFARSGVRE

-1743 IFKAEESS
+1743 IFKAEENS

>member
-1 MAAVSPAMFRP
+1 MAAVSAAMFRP

-17 PYSTQRISDNAEST
+17 PPCYASQRVYETPEST

-46 SSKSPDKSPD
+46 SSKSSEKSPE
-56 SLYMYG
+56 SPYLYG
-62 TVSAPGGSSLSKS
+62 TISGPGGSSLSKS

-87 RAAAPPARPSVF
+87 RAQTPPVRSNIFTSYPESP
-99 SAYSD
+99 
-104 VSGPVLISTPQKPT
+104 GPVLISTPQKPT

-153 RLPLTIADSP
+153 RLPLTITDSP

-174 QVTRDANGMMRA
+174 QINRDAGLMRA
-186 GTARI
+186 GTVRVQG
-191 PSTKSRPSILKQGG
+191 TKSRPTILKPNGDS
-205 ETDPYD
+205 DPYD
-211 LMRRSRLAPPHEARI
+211 LMRRSRLAPPHETRI

-240 SPCRMKNKRPSPDT
+240 SPCRIKNKKPSPESIS
-254 LRKSRS
+254 KIRS
-260 KSVAR
+260 KSVSR
-265 VNNIWVEEE
+265 VNEIWVEEE
-274 EVSSNEPKKSIL
+274 EHVLENKKSIL

-294 LVKPSSTMKSL
+294 LVKCSSDSTNNLSVD
-305 AEIEFDDD
+305 FDEDFNQE
-313 YGDILHDTLIKNEN
+313 YNVNPRKNV
-327 LKSLNKS
+327 LNYNNSNSDGNVK
-334 KSETNIKAISGQRIR
+334 NISGQRIR
-349 VVNETKSSSVNEV
+349 ISNESNSTNINESSVYDPVNFDLKNYDFKSSNM
-362 SIYDPINLN
+362 
-371 YDLSHYELKTQ
+371 
-382 EIPSSLSLPNIKS
+382 SSALILPNIKN
-395 ENKKSVSLSKNTSK
+395 ENTNLGTIGKSSSK
-409 KVLNISS
+409 KILNATT
-416 NNRTKQK
+416 NRAKQK
-423 SVSPKRPP
+423 NPSPKRPP
-431 RRARNIKTDDDSESD
+431 RRMRNIKTDEDSESD
-446 NQRMPERNYVRKSNN
+446 TQRLPEKNYSKKISNENVRYTRN
-461 DTIRLTKSRNQNND
+461 RNQKPD
-475 TIKSILK
+475 AIKSILK
-482 KPRNYDLV
+482 KPKNYDSNNSLFK
-490 ENTHK
+490 T
-495 SESSETSF
+495 ETSDDSF
-503 EGKRI
+503 DNK
-508 YSSQFYIPK
+508 SVNNSQFYLPK
-517 PNDKTVTTQ
+517 PKDKNTFKSKNT
-526 SSTILQR
+526 LNR
-533 KRVQFLVENE
+533 KRVQFQVENE
-543 ETKIIYT
+543 ITKVIYT
-550 AEFNLQ
+550 AELNLQ
-556 ENTVRGIPGDVH
+556 DIGTVSNTSKK
-568 IENEEDIIAEGDVV
+568 NEEPLPKGDILSKALQESLTDDKEILERNIINEKDNRKINTNDEENSMSLNNLAPIIEKEEIKIDVV
-582 SHSLGHL
+582 
-589 DEAEISDIIN
+589 
-599 QEVSGNDSGV
+599 EV
-609 YEDVHLSNVT
+609 
-619 ENTVLDNSVQLTEQ
+619 NTL
-633 SHVKSSDIQNS
+633 
-644 EIPEDNNVPKVPVLR
+644 PDNNLPKVPILR
-659 RSESERVTPT
+659 RSESERLTST
-669 VSVSPPKFLDT
+669 ITISPPKFMDT
-680 MALRPKPKHC
+680 MALRSRSKHG
-690 HTSQVFLVTS
+690 HTSQVFLESPSEAPIVSNISSTKAVNNDACETS
-700 NDTEFY
+700 
-706 NNSQASKSYIQNA
+706 ASMD
-719 AIHHETLTFPTSN
+719 N
-732 ESSVIDSGNISD
+732 ESGNLSD
-744 SSDITRNVLKHLR
+744 SSEITKNVLRNLR
-757 RGISE
+757 CAVSQLPE
-762 SPDPPPRLKCKDRL
+762 PPPRLKS
-776 KSKKNNYVK
+776 KSKRQNYVK
-785 TRFIRNNSNS
+785 TRFIRKNSCS
-795 STSDEWSDAN
+795 STSDEWSDSN
-805 DYDQKTVLR
+805 DGEQRTVLR
-814 VKQFDSGEPEVTNI
+814 VKQFDS
-828 LPSDEK
+828 DEEQIK
-834 TENEPRKTS
+834 QVASLQKMPENEPRKTS

-864 LSSVVVNED
+864 LSSVVVND
-873 YGNACDTYQSGTT
+873 DSSKSCASYQSGTT
-886 VTISVGTPQKEIKKT
+886 VTISVGSSSSEVKNL
-901 KSQIYIGANLS
+901 KSQVYLGAIFS
-912 NHDNEKIEEANTY
+912 NECDKVEDGNTY
-925 EEYCND
+925 EEYFNE
-931 TNKNSSRSETKSF
+931 NSTLNNSNNMS
-944 DINDITSILN
+944 SILN
-954 DPVEAVKRN
+954 DPVEAIKRN
-963 LIPHVCGKKETD
+963 LIPHVCGKKD
-975 LDNTSL
+975 
-981 NHSDI
+981 DI
-986 EEKSPEGFVAKLFDD
+986 VSQATINLAVRSKEDESKQNADSGTLVPKLFDD
-1001 PFFGH
+1001 PFFAH

-1024 IKLQETKSQE
+1024 IKLQETKNQDQSNKM
-1034 GAESAITI
+1034 TI
-1042 EKLIESSLKNMKK
+1042 EKLIECSLINMKEEMNK
-1055 EDISKCKEKESEE
+1055 TGESS
-1068 NQQPETNGTNDE
+1068 NNNKDQTND
-1080 SENPENDTSVDNENN
+1080 NPVSNNNLVATSVYPQNDINV

-1106 SGAVGVFSDLEPM
+1106 SGATGVFSDLEPM

-1149 AALCDIEIANNTDDD
+1149 AAICDIETANNTDED

-1179 EICDMPPPLPINP
+1179 EIGDMPPPLPVNP
-1192 PPLSLTHVDDEKRNG
+1192 PPNSLSMIDDEKRSG

-1222 YLVDAKERGIDDED
+1222 YLVDAKERGIDDEE
-1236 TYITTYVCESDNNSV
+1236 TYITHFDNS
-1251 ILQES
+1251 QETQVLD
-1256 KESSRSGQIIDSHLS
+1256 KNEKNLKDDIKSHLGVER
-1271 SNTSQLSNAS
+1271 NTSQISHTS

-1291 NHDSLEKSLVCKKTS
+1291 NNEIVEKPIVCKKPS
-1306 AEIERNDSGVG
+1306 VEIERNDSGVG

-1328 QGKNSPCNTV
+1328 QGKNSPRN
-1338 NGSDTPIHL
+1338 SISDKDTPIHL

-1355 ETQVTEQGS
+1355 ETQITEEGS
-1364 LYAPLV
+1364 IYAPLV

-1381 KEILTEIVETEEK
+1381 KEIITEIVETEEK

-1407 KPMLVAGLLNQEQ
+1407 KPMLVAGLLTQEQ

-1425 LNVEELIENNQ
+1425 LNVEELIDNNQ

-1468 CSGMLTAFQSY
+1468 CSGILTAFQSY

-1509 ENVVL
+1509 ENTVL

-1544 AACAA
+1544 ASCAS
-1549 ERDDVKAAQR
+1549 EREDVKSAQR
-1559 CVESRLLEMNAA
+1559 CVESRLEEINAA

-1631 LPNDNNWRKGRTIK
+1631 QPNDNNWRKGRTIK
-1645 LTPINALLVTNG
+1645 LISINALLVTNG
-1657 KPTITHKTNEI
+1657 KPTNTHKTNEI

-1680 ERENDALFARSGVRE
+1680 EKEGEALFARSGVRE

-1736 ITTKDSY
+1736 ITTKDSF
-1743 IFKAEESS
+1743 IFKSEESS

>member
-1 MAAVSPAMFRP
+1 MLRVYKADIYDSP
-12 GGGLD
+12 
-17 PYSTQRISDNAEST
+17 DNT

-46 SSKSPDKSPD
+46 TVKPPEKSPESP
-56 SLYMYG
+56 YMYG
-62 TVSAPGGSSLSKS
+62 TIGPGGSALSKS

-87 RAAAPPARPSVF
+87 RNQTPPPRPSVF
-99 SAYSD
+99 SAYPE

-134 GTKKSSSTKVSICK
+134 GTKKTSSTKVSICK

-153 RLPLTIADSP
+153 RLPLTIAESP
-163 RLLVGGTVRGP
+163 RLLIGGTVRGP
-174 QVTRDANGMMRA
+174 HLNRDAGMLKG
-186 GTARI
+186 GTVRVQG
-191 PSTKSRPSILKQGG
+191 SKSRPSILKPNG
-205 ETDPYD
+205 ESDPYD
-211 LMRRSRLAPPHEARI
+211 LMRRSRLAPPHDARI

-240 SPCRMKNKRPSPDT
+240 SPCRMKTKKPSPET

-260 KSVAR
+260 KSVTR
-265 VNNIWVEEE
+265 ITEVWVEEDN
-274 EVSSNEPKKSIL
+274 VPSTDSKKSIL

-294 LVKPSSTMKSL
+294 LVKSSGSSKSL
-305 AEIEFDDD
+305 LEIEFDDNF
-313 YGDILHDTLIKNEN
+313 GDVFHESVKNGSFQP
-327 LKSLNKS
+327 LSKS
-334 KSETNIKAISGQRIR
+334 KSDSNVKAISGQRIKIA
-349 VVNETKSSSVNEV
+349 EDTKADDLLA
-362 SIYDPINLN
+362 YDPINF
-371 YDLSHYELKTQ
+371 DLKTTGMKT
-382 EIPSSLSLPNIKS
+382 SDTSLSLSLPNIKS
-395 ENKKSVSLSKNTSK
+395 ENKKSMSLSKHNSNK
-409 KVLNISS
+409 KVLSISTT
-416 NNRTKQK
+416 NRTKQK

-431 RRARNIKTDDDSESD
+431 RKLRNVRTDDESESD
-446 NQRMPERNYVRKSNN
+446 NQRLPEKAFNRKVFNKTPEKIYN
-461 DTIRLTKSRNQNND
+461 KND

-482 KPRNYDLV
+482 KPRNYELNDSA
-490 ENTHK
+490 TK
-495 SESSETSF
+495 TETSDDSF
-503 EGKRI
+503 DSKRVSHFYLPKPKEKGH
-508 YSSQFYIPK
+508 YSSH
-517 PNDKTVTTQ
+517 N
-526 SSTILQR
+526 ILQR
-533 KRVQFLVENE
+533 KRVQFLVEKE
-543 ETKIIYT
+543 ETRVICT
-550 AEFNLQ
+550 AEFNFEQTTVQ
-556 ENTVRGIPGDVH
+556 ETTESNVDAEDVK
-568 IENEEDIIAEGDVV
+568 AEGDVV
-582 SHSLGHL
+582 SHSLEYQVN
-589 DEAEISDIIN
+589 DQIMNDTSNIEILELIN
-599 QEVSGNDSGV
+599 QEIRQDV
-609 YEDVHLSNVT
+609 YEKVSITTSEKESEAGKINKFCDNEKAMAIT
-619 ENTVLDNSVQLTEQ
+619 EKT
-633 SHVKSSDIQNS
+633 
-644 EIPEDNNVPKVPVLR
+644 EDNDIPKVPVLR
-659 RSESERVTPT
+659 RSESERLTT
-669 VSVSPPKFLDT
+669 TLSISPPKFLDT
-680 MALRPKPKHC
+680 MALRPKTKHG
-690 HTSQVFLVTS
+690 HTSQIFVS
-700 NDTEFY
+700 ANNETEIRTQR
-706 NNSQASKSYIQNA
+706 SLQEQPIKEESTPEPPQNPTY
-719 AIHHETLTFPTSN
+719 HHDIET
-732 ESSVIDSGNISD
+732 GNLSD
-744 SSDITRNVLKHLR
+744 SSDITKQVLANLR
-757 RGISE
+757 RGLSE
-762 SPDPPPRLKCKDRL
+762 SPEPPPRQKSKDRL
-776 KSKKNNYVK
+776 RTKKHNNYIK
-785 TRFIRNNSNS
+785 TRFIRNNSTS

-805 DYDQKTVLR
+805 DYEQKTILR
-814 VKQFDSGEPEVTNI
+814 VKQFDLEDTNQPKS
-828 LPSDEK
+828 LSSAMK
-834 TENEPRKTS
+834 FTENEPRKTS

-849 ECYSTMNV
+849 DCYSTMNV

-864 LSSVVVNED
+864 LSSVVVNDD
-873 YGNACDTYQSGTT
+873 YGNTCDTYQTGTT
-886 VTISVGTPQKEIKKT
+886 VTISVGTPEKETKKS
-901 KSQIYIGANLS
+901 KSQIYIGAILS
-912 NHDNEKIEEANTY
+912 NSKADKHDANTY
-925 EEYCND
+925 EEYCA
-931 TNKNSSRSETKSF
+931 NKNKQASENTNGNSNS
-944 DINDITSILN
+944 NDISSILG

-963 LIPHVCGKKETD
+963 LIPHVCGKQDAPLHSKENGS
-975 LDNTSL
+975 DNL
-981 NHSDI
+981 EPNVD
-986 EEKSPEGFVAKLFDD
+986 FVTKLFDD

-1013 DLVKKLIENSL
+1013 SLVKKLIENSL
-1024 IKLQETKSQE
+1024 IKLQETKNQE
-1034 GAESAITI
+1034 GTESSKVTI
-1042 EKLIESSLKNMKK
+1042 EKLIESSLKSMKEEINK
-1055 EDISKCKEKESEE
+1055 DDNEEKPKTPEIIEDTESGKDKLVDSVNPENEDIS
-1068 NQQPETNGTNDE
+1068 
-1080 SENPENDTSVDNENN
+1080 

-1106 SGAVGVFSDLEPM
+1106 SGTMGVFSDLEPM

-1179 EICDMPPPLPINP
+1179 EIGDMPPPLPANP
-1192 PPLSLTHVDDEKRNG
+1192 PPNSLLLLDDDKRNG

-1222 YLVDAKERGIDDED
+1222 YLVDAKERGIDDEEA
-1236 TYITTYVCESDNNSV
+1236 YITSYVTENGTTLIED
-1251 ILQES
+1251 S
-1256 KESSRSGQIIDSHLS
+1256 KEKVIANERINAHLS
-1271 SNTSQLSNAS
+1271 SNMSQLSHAS

-1291 NHDSLEKSLVCKKTS
+1291 NHDSLEKSVVCKKTS

-1328 QGKNSPCNTV
+1328 QGKISPCNTI
-1338 NGSDTPIHL
+1338 NDKDTPIHL
-1347 CEDCDTAV
+1347 CEDCDTTV
-1355 ETQVTEQGS
+1355 ETQVTDQGS
-1364 LYAPLV
+1364 IYAPLV

-1381 KEILTEIVETEEK
+1381 KEIITEIVETEEK

-1445 LEIAVEQGDEDLLT
+1445 LEIAVDQGDEDLLT

-1468 CSGMLTAFQSY
+1468 CSGMLAAFQSY

-1509 ENVVL
+1509 ENAVL

-1534 LLLSRLYRAT
+1534 LLLSRLHRAT
-1544 AACAA
+1544 AGCAT
-1549 ERDDVKAAQR
+1549 EREDVKAAQR
-1559 CVESRLLEMNAA
+1559 CVESKLEQINTA

-1631 LPNDNNWRKGRTIK
+1631 QPNDNNWRKGRTIK

-1657 KPTITHKTNEI
+1657 KPTTTHKTTEI
-1668 RETREARDREAR
+1668 REIREARDREAR
-1680 ERENDALFARSGVRE
+1680 EREGEALFARSGVRE

-1743 IFKAEESS
+1743 IFKAEENT

>member
-1 MAAVSPAMFRP
+1 MAAVSAAMFRP
-12 GGGLD
+12 GGGHD
-17 PYSTQRISDNAEST
+17 PSCYATQRIYDSPEST
-31 RSKKWSSKLKLNTSG
+31 RPKKWSSKLKLNTSG
-46 SSKSPDKSPD
+46 STKSSEKSPD
-56 SLYMYG
+56 SPYMYG
-62 TVSAPGGSSLSKS
+62 TISGPGGSALSKS

-87 RAAAPPARPSVF
+87 RTQTPPIRPSVF
-99 SAYSD
+99 QAYPE
-104 VSGPVLISTPQKPT
+104 VTGPVLISTPQKPT

-134 GTKKSSSTKVSICK
+134 GTKKTSSTKVSICK

-153 RLPLTIADSP
+153 RLPLTITESP

-174 QVTRDANGMMRA
+174 QISRETGLLRS
-186 GTARI
+186 GTVRVQGAKAR
-191 PSTKSRPSILKQGG
+191 PTILKPNG

-211 LMRRSRLAPPHEARI
+211 LMRRSRLAPPHETRI

-232 SRSRAKSI
+232 TRTRAKSI
-240 SPCRMKNKRPSPDT
+240 SPCRMKNKKPSSPET

-260 KSVAR
+260 KSTSR
-265 VNNIWVEEE
+265 VNEVWVEEE
-274 EVSSNEPKKSIL
+274 TDVSDIKKSIL

-294 LVKPSSTMKSL
+294 LVKSSGTSKSL
-305 AEIEFDDD
+305 AEIEFADDFAD
-313 YGDILHDTLIKNEN
+313 VFQES
-327 LKSLNKS
+327 LKSNNLRSLSKS
-334 KSETNIKAISGQRIR
+334 KSESNVKAISGQRVR
-349 VVNETKSSSVNEV
+349 VSDESKTCTVEEV
-362 SIYDPINLN
+362 TVYDPIN
-371 YDLSHYELKTQ
+371 YDLKNYEQKAQ
-382 EIPSSLSLPNIKS
+382 EIPQLQLPNIKN
-395 ENKKSVSLSKNTSK
+395 ENKKPPSLTKSTSK
-409 KVLNISS
+409 KVISIS
-416 NNRTKQK
+416 TSNRTKQK
-423 SVSPKRPP
+423 STSPKRPP
-431 RRARNIKTDDDSESD
+431 RRIRNNKTDEDSESD
-446 NQRMPERNYVRKSNN
+446 NQRVPDRGLNRKTENGR
-461 DTIRLTKSRNQNND
+461 TTKYKNQNTD

-482 KPRNYDLV
+482 KPKNYEV
-490 ENTHK
+490 K
-495 SESSETSF
+495 ESSTKAETVDDSL
-503 EGKRI
+503 ERKRVN
-508 YSSQFYIPK
+508 SSLFYIPK
-517 PNDKTVTTQ
+517 PKDKGIIP
-526 SSTILQR
+526 SHNLYQR
-533 KRVQFLVENE
+533 KRVQFLVEND
-543 ETKIIYT
+543 ETKVIYT
-550 AEFNLQ
+550 AELNLDQ
-556 ENTVRGIPGDVH
+556 NIINDVPVQTI
-568 IENEEDIIAEGDVV
+568 IEANEDIIAEGDVV
-582 SHSLGHL
+582 SHSLNSPGNEH
-589 DEAEISDIIN
+589 ISNLIENNNNNENNNSFDQSSN
-599 QEVSGNDSGV
+599 NDHDF
-609 YEDVHLSNVT
+609 YEDVQISNNV
-619 ENTVLDNSVQLTEQ
+619 EFQELNKKDQIKIIVEES
-633 SHVKSSDIQNS
+633 SPVKI
-644 EIPEDNNVPKVPVLR
+644 DNNIPKIPVLR
-659 RSESERVTPT
+659 RSESERITST
-669 VSVSPPKFLDT
+669 LIIDPPKFLDT
-680 MALRPKPKHC
+680 MALRPKTKHG
-690 HTSQVFLVTS
+690 HTSQVFLTV
-700 NDTEFY
+700 NEV
-706 NNSQASKSYIQNA
+706 
-719 AIHHETLTFPTSN
+719 ETCTQTQHCISN
-732 ESSVIDSGNISD
+732 EPPKNENVQTVYNEINESGNLSD
-744 SSDITRNVLKHLR
+744 SSDITRNILHNLR

-762 SPDPPPRLKCKDRL
+762 SPEPPPRLKPKERT
-776 KSKKNNYVK
+776 KAKKHNYVK
-785 TRFIRNNSNS
+785 TRFVRNNSAS
-795 STSDEWSDAN
+795 STSDEWSDTY
-805 DYDQKTVLR
+805 DYEQKTILR
-814 VKQFDSGEPEVTNI
+814 VKQFDSDADDPKESG
-828 LPSDEK
+828 LLRS

-857 NSDTPIY
+857 SSDTPIY
-864 LSSVVVNED
+864 LSSVLVND
-873 YGNACDTYQSGTT
+873 DFNNSCNTYQTGTT
-886 VTISVGTPQKEIKKT
+886 VTISVGTPEKEVKKS
-901 KSQIYIGANLS
+901 KSQIYIGAVLS
-912 NHDNEKIEEANTY
+912 EGNDKKCDQNTY
-925 EEYCND
+925 EEYYND
-931 TNKNSSRSETKSF
+931 SNNANSSSDMST
-944 DINDITSILN
+944 ILS

-963 LIPHVCGKKETD
+963 LIPHVCGKINANEIISNNQQHFS
-975 LDNTSL
+975 DN
-981 NHSDI
+981 H
-986 EEKSPEGFVAKLFDD
+986 KQPENVNFVSKLFDD

-1024 IKLQETKSQE
+1024 IKLQETKHLE
-1034 GAESAITI
+1034 GTNDTKVTI
-1042 EKLIESSLKNMKK
+1042 EKLIESSLKNMK
-1055 EDISKCKEKESEE
+1055 EE
-1068 NQQPETNGTNDE
+1068 NNVNLKKVEDATSKN
-1080 SENPENDTSVDNENN
+1080 ENEVEIRKHDTIEMSVNTDNEENG

-1106 SGAVGVFSDLEPM
+1106 SGTMGIFSDLEPM

-1149 AALCDIEIANNTDDD
+1149 AAMCEIEIVNNTDDD

-1170 RLNSDPIYE
+1170 RLNADPIYE
-1179 EICDMPPPLPINP
+1179 EIGDMPPPLPVNP
-1192 PPLSLTHVDDEKRNG
+1192 PPNSLMLIDDEKRSG

-1222 YLVDAKERGIDDED
+1222 YLVDAKERGIDDEE
-1236 TYITTYVCESDNNSV
+1236 TYITTYVNNNSATLTV
-1251 ILQES
+1251 ETKDQNTSEIV
-1256 KESSRSGQIIDSHLS
+1256 DTHLS

-1281 DSSEDNSLII
+1281 DSSEDNSLTI
-1291 NHDSLEKSLVCKKTS
+1291 NHETLEKAVLCKKPS

-1328 QGKNSPCNTV
+1328 QGKTSPCAALTDKD
-1338 NGSDTPIHL
+1338 SPIHL

-1355 ETQVTEQGS
+1355 ETQLTEQGS
-1364 LYAPLV
+1364 IYAPLV

-1381 KEILTEIVETEEK
+1381 KEIITEIVETEVK

-1407 KPMLVAGLLNQEQ
+1407 KPMLVAGLLTQEQ

-1445 LEIAVEQGDEDLLT
+1445 LEIAVDQGDEDLLT
-1459 VNVGKILLE
+1459 VNVGKILIE

-1509 ENVVL
+1509 ENTVL

-1544 AACAA
+1544 AACAT
-1549 ERDDVKAAQR
+1549 EREDVRSAQR
-1559 CVESRLLEMNAA
+1559 CVESRLEEINAA

-1631 LPNDNNWRKGRTIK
+1631 QPNDNNWRKGRTIK

-1680 ERENDALFARSGVRE
+1680 EREGDALFARSGVRE

-1703 KAGRYTLQREP
+1703 KAGRYVLQRDP
-1714 LFLDRCVVAADH
+1714 LYLDRCVVAADS

-1743 IFKAEESS
+1743 IFKADESA
-1751 RTRTWYRQLQYHA
+1751 RTRTWYKQLQYHA

>member
-1 MAAVSPAMFRP
+1 MAAVSAAMFRP
-12 GGGLD
+12 GGNLD
-17 PYSTQRISDNAEST
+17 PCYGTQRIYDTTEST
-31 RSKKWSSKLKLNTSG
+31 RQKKWSSKLKLNTSG
-46 SSKSPDKSPD
+46 SSKSSEKSPD
-56 SLYMYG
+56 IPYMYG
-62 TVSAPGGSSLSKS
+62 TISGPGGSALSKS

-87 RAAAPPARPSVF
+87 RTQTPPIRPSVF
-99 SAYSD
+99 TAYPE
-104 VSGPVLISTPQKPT
+104 VSGPVLISTPQKPQ

-153 RLPLTIADSP
+153 RLPLTITESP

-174 QVTRDANGMMRA
+174 PSVTREAGILRA
-186 GTARI
+186 GTVRVQGA
-191 PSTKSRPSILKQGG
+191 KSRPTILKTNG
-205 ETDPYD
+205 EADPYD

-232 SRSRAKSI
+232 TRSRAKSI
-240 SPCRMKNKRPSPDT
+240 SPCRMKSKRPSPESV
-254 LRKSRS
+254 RKCRS
-260 KSVAR
+260 KSVSR
-265 VNNIWVEEE
+265 VNEIWVEEE
-274 EVSSNEPKKSIL
+274 TNSNDTKKSIL

-294 LVKPSSTMKSL
+294 LVKSSGPSKSL
-305 AEIEFDDD
+305 VEIEFDDE
-313 YGDILHDTLIKNEN
+313 YGDIFHESIKSNRQVT
-327 LKSLNKS
+327 KSRTDN
-334 KSETNIKAISGQRIR
+334 NVKAISGQRIR
-349 VVNETKSSSVNEV
+349 IADGVKSTVEEATV
-362 SIYDPINLN
+362 YDPIN
-371 YDLSHYELKTQ
+371 YDLKKYEKSQ
-382 EIPSSLSLPNIKS
+382 EASTTLTLPNIKNES
-395 ENKKSVSLSKNTSK
+395 KKSMSLSKTTGKRILSIATS
-409 KVLNISS
+409 
-416 NNRTKQK
+416 NRSKQK
-423 SVSPKRPP
+423 SASPKRPP
-431 RRARNIKTDDDSESD
+431 RRVRNIKTDDDSESD
-446 NQRMPERNYVRKSNN
+446 NQRLPERNFNRKVTES
-461 DTIRLTKSRNQNND
+461 SRTYKYKNHNSD

-482 KPRNYDLV
+482 KPRCYGGNDSHL
-490 ENTHK
+490 K
-495 SESSETSF
+495 GDISDDSF
-503 EGKRI
+503 ETKRI
-508 YSSQFYIPK
+508 NTSQFYLPK
-517 PNDKTVTTQ
+517 PKDKI
-526 SSTILQR
+526 SSQNILQR
-533 KRVQFLVENE
+533 KRVQFLVEND

-550 AEFNLQ
+550 AEFNLEQ
-556 ENTVRGIPGDVH
+556 NVVREIPGDV
-568 IENEEDIIAEGDVV
+568 NTDMEDIIAEGDVV
-582 SHSLGHL
+582 SHSLTQ
-589 DEAEISDIIN
+589 DSNFIESDVTN
-599 QEVSGNDSGV
+599 KDSKNDLGV
-609 YEDVHLSNVT
+609 YEDVQINNTCTPSVVNNNQQIQDMKNNLDCNRNITDNV
-619 ENTVLDNSVQLTEQ
+619 
-633 SHVKSSDIQNS
+633 I
-644 EIPEDNNVPKVPVLR
+644 PKVPVLR
-659 RSESERVTPT
+659 RSESERVAS
-669 VSVSPPKFLDT
+669 SVAISPPKFLDT
-680 MALRPKPKHC
+680 MALRPKSKHG
-690 HTSQVFLVTS
+690 HTSQVFLTFGNETES
-700 NDTEFY
+700 HHREQINPGPAEPENNMNNDADARLICND
-706 NNSQASKSYIQNA
+706 NN
-719 AIHHETLTFPTSN
+719 EPGDL
-732 ESSVIDSGNISD
+732 SD
-744 SSDITRNVLKHLR
+744 SSDITRNILHDLR
-757 RGISE
+757 RGILE
-762 SPDPPPRLKCKDRL
+762 SPEPPPRLKTKERS
-776 KSKKNNYVK
+776 KSKKHNYVK
-785 TRFIRNNSNS
+785 TRFVRNNSSS

-805 DYDQKTVLR
+805 DYEQKTILR
-814 VKQFDSGEPEVTNI
+814 VKQFDSDESEEIKG
-828 LPSDEK
+828 PSQSMRFL
-834 TENEPRKTS
+834 ENEPRKTS

-857 NSDTPIY
+857 SSDTPIY
-864 LSSVVVNED
+864 LSSVVVND
-873 YGNACDTYQSGTT
+873 DSGNTCNTYQSGTT
-886 VTISVGTPQKEIKKT
+886 VTISVGSPEKEIKKS
-901 KSQIYIGANLS
+901 KSQIYIGAVLS
-912 NHDNEKIEEANTY
+912 ENAKYKEDNNAY
-925 EEYCND
+925 EEYCPQHENNNNSN
-931 TNKNSSRSETKSF
+931 NKSDLST
-944 DINDITSILN
+944 ILC
-954 DPVEAVKRN
+954 DPVEAVRLN
-963 LIPHVCGKKETD
+963 LIPHVCGKTNDPNILEYSSTSNKNMKS
-975 LDNTSL
+975 DN
-981 NHSDI
+981 NN
-986 EEKSPEGFVAKLFDD
+986 FVTKLFDD

-1013 DLVKKLIENSL
+1013 NLVKKLIENSL
-1024 IKLQETKSQE
+1024 IKLQETKNQE
-1034 GAESAITI
+1034 GAYDDTNQTI
-1042 EKLIESSLKNMKK
+1042 EKLIENSIKNLKMEVHKTTAIIPEDTLKKDIHLLSSERNNKEQINMST
-1055 EDISKCKEKESEE
+1055 D
-1068 NQQPETNGTNDE
+1068 NDE
-1080 SENPENDTSVDNENN
+1080 NS

-1106 SGAVGVFSDLEPM
+1106 SGAMGVFSDLEPM

-1149 AALCDIEIANNTDDD
+1149 AALCEIEIANNTDDD

-1179 EICDMPPPLPINP
+1179 EIGDMPPPLPSNP
-1192 PPLSLTHVDDEKRNG
+1192 PPNSLMLLDDEKRSG

-1222 YLVDAKERGIDDED
+1222 YLVDAKERGIDDEEA
-1236 TYITTYVCESDNNSV
+1236 YVTSYVNGNDSSNM
-1251 ILQES
+1251 LDAS
-1256 KESSRSGQIIDSHLS
+1256 KEKNSTANISVRLS

-1291 NHDSLEKSLVCKKTS
+1291 NHETLDKVVVCKKTS

-1328 QGKNSPCNTV
+1328 QGKTSPCNTI
-1338 NGSDTPIHL
+1338 NDKDTPIHL
-1347 CEDCDTAV
+1347 CEDCDSAV
-1355 ETQVTEQGS
+1355 ETQLTEQGNI
-1364 LYAPLV
+1364 YAPLV

-1381 KEILTEIVETEEK
+1381 KEIITEIVETEEK

-1407 KPMLVAGLLNQEQ
+1407 KPMLVAGLLTQEQ

-1436 VLSEKLRDA
+1436 VLSEKLRDG
-1445 LEIAVEQGDEDLLT
+1445 LEIAVDQGDEDLLT

-1509 ENVVL
+1509 ENTVL

-1544 AACAA
+1544 AACAT
-1549 ERDDVKAAQR
+1549 EREDVRGAQR
-1559 CVESRLLEMNAA
+1559 CVESRLEEINSA

-1631 LPNDNNWRKGRTIK
+1631 QPNDNNWRKGRTIK

-1657 KPTITHKTNEI
+1657 KPTTANKTNEI
-1668 RETREARDREAR
+1668 REIREARDREAR
-1680 ERENDALFARSGVRE
+1680 EREGDALFARSGVRE

-1743 IFKAEESS
+1743 IFKAEENS

-1764 QGAGAWRKRRNALAN
+1764 QGAGTWRKRRNALAN